1 MFRQM
6 DAYPPVPESVTNLLA
21 TLGDQQRQRVLN
33 VFLETRRWELPVSA
47 IDERCA
53 PLSRP
58 AVSHHLGVMRR
69 TNVLL
74 QRRDGKHVFYEL
86 NRAYIEQALRS
97 FIAFLDVCGTPVG
110 EAVSC
115 QPSSI
120 SCAPDGTE
128 VST

>member
-1 MFRQM
+1 M

-33 VFLETRRWELPVSA
+33 AFLAERVWELPVA
-47 IDERCA
+47 VIVERCA

-69 TNVLL
+69 TKVLL
-74 QRRDGKHVFYEL
+74 QRREGKRVYYEL

-110 EAVSC
+110 GEVVSC
-115 QPSSI
+115 QPVGGSE
-120 SCAPDGTE
+120 T
-128 VST
+128 